1 MATPTELN
9 VILEYAAALSAT
21 DGARMSSLRSPNFV
35 LDLVHRD
42 AFESEPLSPEE
53 AEQFWQAWFTA
64 FPDCDYELTRTI
76 AGQGVV
82 ASQWIFT
89 GHHTGRLESRIFA
102 KAIEPMGRAIRLRGV
117 SVYDVRDEHIERET
131 VYLDLA
137 TLMVELGAEV

>member
-1 MATPTELN
+1 MATSTELT
-9 VILEYAAALSAT
+9 VILEYADALSAN
-21 DGARMSSLRSPNFV
+21 DSARMSNLRAPTFV

-42 AFESEPLSPEE
+42 AFESAPLSSE
-53 AEQFWQAWFTA
+53 AAEHFWRAWFTA

-82 ASQWIFT
+82 VSQWMCT
-89 GHHTGRLESRIFA
+89 GHHTGRLESDILA
-102 KAIEPMGRAIRLRGV
+102 MPVDPTGRAIRLRGV
-117 SVYDVRDEHIERET
+117 SVYDVRDARIERET